1 MRVLP
6 GFSQWMSWTRGE
18 SSCYPL
24 RQNDQKTRGE
34 ERRWEEPR
42 DDRRSRRREVEEQ
55 QVTGRPGQAPHSSQT
70 GSKTSAHLMEINK
83 EVITWRLSH
92 GALPLPTQP
101 LKGACQF
108 PFKFNFSP
116 VIKVLATKSVSTNE
130 RNGSSFL
137 VRFERHTTY
146 YSWLGLVNSH
156 GDSANS
162 I

>member
-1 MRVLP
+1 M
-6 GFSQWMSWTRGE
+6 
-18 SSCYPL
+18 
-24 RQNDQKTRGE
+24 
-34 ERRWEEPR
+34 
-42 DDRRSRRREVEEQ
+42 
-55 QVTGRPGQAPHSSQT
+55 TGRPGQAPHSSQT

-101 LKGACQF
+101 LEGACQF

-116 VIKVLATKSVSTNE
+116 VIKVLATKSLSTNE

-137 VRFERHTTY
+137 VRFERRTTY

-156 GDSANS
+156 GHSANS
-162 I
+162 IWVYHSVAYLCGRPALRFSVQSIESLNQCRMLHSKRSVFYGLT